1 MNIDKHF
8 DPITNLEKELLYE
21 LEGIA
26 KQLRG
31 KITYSSYGNSMG
43 KSSKTVT
50 IEYDII
56 E

>member
-1 MNIDKHF
+1 MK
-8 DPITNLEKELLYE
+8 EEELLQK
-21 LEGIA
+21 LDDIA
-26 KQLRG
+26 KQLKA

-50 IEYDII
+50 IEYDIT